1 MKKALSIL
9 LILALICVP
18 LAACGGGDSGTT
30 PPAGGTDTPPAGGND
45 PAPPAG
51 GNDPAPPAGGDID
64 DVSLRL
70 WGGEEDQAML
80 RIMADAFIAH
90 YANEAK
96 ITIEIGVE
104 SESSAKDTVLA
115 DIQAAADVFA
125 FADDQVQELYLAGAL
140 QPVLLNTDAI
150 IAANSAASVDA
161 ASVDGTLYAYPM
173 TADNGYFM
181 FYDSSFFSTDDIKT
195 LDRMMDVAA
204 EAGKQIT
211 MDIGGAWY
219 LYSFFKGAG
228 LEMGLNPDG
237 VTNHSNWNTG
247 NGPAVVESLLEIT
260 AHPGFVSLGDGEFVT
275 GIKDG
280 SIIAG
285 VNGPWN
291 SGNAMEAWGD
301 NYAAAALPTF
311 TLNGQQVQMSSFAG
325 FKLLGVNALSENVG
339 YAMLLAEWI
348 TNYENQMLR
357 FEMRKQ
363 GPSNMQAASN
373 PEVLADPGLAAIA
386 AQAAFATPQRVGGS
400 YWDPAATLG
409 QIIVQGNP
417 DNIPIQ
423 EMLDNAVAGITS

>member
-18 LAACGGGDSGTT
+18 LAACGGGGTSG
-30 PPAGGTDTPPAGGND
+30 GGDTPPAGGGD
-45 PAPPAG
+45 APPAG
-51 GNDPAPPAGGDID
+51 GGDAPPAGGGANE

-80 RIMADAFIAH
+80 RIMADAFIAN
-90 YANEAK
+90 YANEAN

-115 DIQAAADVFA
+115 DIEAAADVFA
-125 FADDQVQELYLAGAL
+125 FADDQIQELWLAGAL
-140 QPVLLNTDAI
+140 QEVVLNTADI

-161 ASVDGTLYAYPM
+161 ASVGGTLYAYPM

-181 FYDSSFFSTDDIKT
+181 FYDSSFFSADDVKT

-204 EAGKQIT
+204 AAGKQIT
-211 MDIGGAWY
+211 MEVGGAWY

-228 LEMGLNPDG
+228 LEMILADDG
-237 VTNHSNWNTG
+237 VTNICNWNTG
-247 NGPAVVESLLEIT
+247 KGPSVVESLLEIT

-311 TLNGQQVQMSSFAG
+311 TLDGQQVQMSSFAG
-325 FKLLGVNALSENVG
+325 FKLLGVNALSQNVG

-363 GPSNMQAASN
+363 GPSNIQAAAN
-373 PEVLADPGLAAIA
+373 PEVLADPGLSAIA
-386 AQAAFATPQRVGGS
+386 AQAAFATPQRVGGN
-400 YWDPAATLG
+400 YWGPAETLG

-417 DNIPIQ
+417 DNTPIQ
-423 EMLDNAVAGITS
+423 DLLDIAVAGITS